1 LERVLDLEDCSTKDV
16 LVNEEEG
23 PKTDLGARRLF
34 LRGFAEGF
42 NERSLGVLAIG
53 SEITFTNFV
62 DLRRGII
69 DIGLLLGEID
79 LQAFLSVEEMI
90 KADSGGELG
99 LEASRLPGIAL
110 AMTLPE
116 IFTEDISLPLIRI
129 LVDEFI

>member
-16 LVNEEEG
+16 LFSEEEG

-34 LRGFAEGF
+34 LTGLAEGF
-42 NERSLGVLAIG
+42 NEGSLRTLAIG
-53 SEITFTNFV
+53 SEITFTKFV
-62 DLRRGII
+62 DLGSGAI

-79 LQAFLSVEEMI
+79 LQANLSVEETI